1 MTEGKP
7 IHVLEDMDIA
17 SLTWVKLK
25 THMESRLQKL
35 RADNDKDLEPTKT
48 ALLRGEIKAYRD
60 FLALGKPQDPVM
72 EADEG

>member
-7 IHVLEDMDIA
+7 IRVLEDMDIA

-35 RADNDKDLEPTKT
+35 RADNDKDLRSEEHTSELQSP
-48 ALLRGEIKAYRD
+48 R
-60 FLALGKPQDPVM
+60 
-72 EADEG
+72 